1 MDRVLDGLED
11 QLATEQID
19 GGSSFAWT
27 LGHVTSQVDA
37 WINVRFGRRHTHHLI
52 GDTRF
57 NVGGTGSAQDWQAIR
72 HGVYEVREGARSFLA
87 NEGDSDQVVAY
98 DGSFVHLRKSRLSLY
113 LAIIRIS
120 AHHYFHIGEIAS
132 KRNALGH
139 QVGDYP
145 SPWNR
150 WI

>member
-1 MDRVLDGLED
+1 MVNMAGLLYETWDDMDRVLDGLED

-57 NVGGTGSAQDWQAIR
+57 NVAGTGSAQDWQAIR
-72 HGVYEVREGARSFLA
+72 HGVYEAIQTRSSPTT
-87 NEGDSDQVVAY
+87 G
-98 DGSFVHLRKSRLSLY
+98 RLY
-113 LAIIRIS
+113 TFAGP
-120 AHHYFHIGEIAS
+120 A
-132 KRNALGH
+132 
-139 QVGDYP
+139 
-145 SPWNR
+145 
-150 WI
+150 